1 MRSRA
6 RDALLP
12 ILLVGVA
19 LTVVPPLR
27 LETPHGRLASETR
40 HLARRGEGCGL
51 ASSATSS
58 LAGEHRPDSST
69 WHEHYSIQR
78 IRGGSYFPG
87 SNAPPWEDEAVQSVL
102 QSYLEEDHVV
112 EIDEKGK
119 WVEHKYDNYTWVQ
132 KAADKEMVVII
143 YVPLHYSMKRSDLN
157 VSIEYDHVEVTA
169 FKNQTLLEGF
179 LFDKIDKED
188 GASFWEIEYF
198 NYRRCI
204 KISLVK
210 RERYTWNY
218 CFKKFPEYV
227 NDTNINLRHH
237 KQINF
242 ATAADWAERQ
252 KNT

>member
-1 MRSRA
+1 
-6 RDALLP
+6 
-12 ILLVGVA
+12 
-19 LTVVPPLR
+19 
-27 LETPHGRLASETR
+27 
-40 HLARRGEGCGL
+40 
-51 ASSATSS
+51 
-58 LAGEHRPDSST
+58 
-69 WHEHYSIQR
+69 
-78 IRGGSYFPG
+78 
-87 SNAPPWEDEAVQSVL
+87 
-102 QSYLEEDHVV
+102 
-112 EIDEKGK
+112 
-119 WVEHKYDNYTWVQ
+119 
-132 KAADKEMVVII
+132 MVVII

>member
-1 MRSRA
+1 
-6 RDALLP
+6 
-12 ILLVGVA
+12 
-19 LTVVPPLR
+19 
-27 LETPHGRLASETR
+27 
-40 HLARRGEGCGL
+40 
-51 ASSATSS
+51 
-58 LAGEHRPDSST
+58 
-69 WHEHYSIQR
+69 
-78 IRGGSYFPG
+78 
-87 SNAPPWEDEAVQSVL
+87 
-102 QSYLEEDHVV
+102 
-112 EIDEKGK
+112 
-119 WVEHKYDNYTWVQ
+119 
-132 KAADKEMVVII
+132 MVVII
-143 YVPLHYSMKRSDLN
+143 YGELERCGPYESPLKYKLNLSVPLHYSMKRSDLN

-204 KISLVK
+204 KVWITRAKCNHVYLHFKISLTCEQISLVK

-218 CFKKFPEYV
+218 CFKKYGKEVRYKYSSSKRNLKELTYLFDDVNVLWHKRFPEYV
-227 NDTNINLRHH
+227 DDTNINLRHH